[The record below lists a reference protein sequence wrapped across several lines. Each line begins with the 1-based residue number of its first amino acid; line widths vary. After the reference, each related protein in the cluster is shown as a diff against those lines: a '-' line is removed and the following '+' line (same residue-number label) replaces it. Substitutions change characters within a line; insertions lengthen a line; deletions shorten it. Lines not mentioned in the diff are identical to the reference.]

1 MATRKKTMELVEVFM
16 FNFKCFKSIRVD
28 DLYYSLLLV
37 LCYVVHKCN
46 INLVVDVVD
55 MMGLMHTLT
64 KQPETYEDLA
74 KKFVSNLP
82 KGYERIDVVA
92 DSYNSVKLF
101 KKGDHVNQSEKIF
114 IPSLNSKVAP
124 DFKKLLRNRDNKA
137 RLIQLIFEYMKHS
150 GAQCLDILDS
160 KQIVLSSEDECITI
174 ELSDTHTGF
183 SVHLMPDLKSTQDEG
198 DTKVILHAN
207 SILEDDP
214 KEIVTIRSSSGDTDI
229 VVLAVSCLQKH
240 KDRVLLDDFH
250 GENRKSYKLS
260 CFNLDDVI
268 IDSFINF
275 HAFTGNDFISSF
287 FRKAKQRCFS
297 ILNQSAVFRWT
308 FSQLG
313 CSWDISDDIFHNLQ
327 QFVVSIYGLK
337 KMSVNEARYTLFSKK
352 MKNETKTID
361 MCTLPPCESVLRLHS
376 QRSNFLAAV
385 WKRSTISRPDYPEIT
400 YHG

>member
-1 MATRKKTMELVEVFM
+1 MLIDPEKLINIGSGSALDADTAEVLLNQVKEGKKLAGTFTDDRLLSSKTLFHKPIRKNDCKSFKNSSKTCKIKGIDGIPTVVEVNRNILGALTSFSLKTG
-16 FNFKCFKSIRVD
+16 FAVDFKKALQYPLSPIPLCISHPDGIQRSNQKSKLKEALLKGVE
-28 DLYYSLLLV
+28 SLSLEEIADM
-37 LCYVVHKCN
+37 K
-46 INLVVDVVD
+46 ITAVVD

-82 KGYERIDVVA
+82 KGYERRDVVA

-101 KKGDHVNQSEKIF
+101 KKGDHVNLSGKIF

-183 SVHLMPDLKSTQDEG
+183 PVHPMPDLKSTQDEG

-214 KEIVTIRSSSGDTDI
+214 KEIVTIRSPSGDTDI

-250 GENRKSYKLS
+250 GENRKS
-260 CFNLDDVI
+260 
-268 IDSFINF
+268 
-275 HAFTGNDFISSF
+275 
-287 FRKAKQRCFS
+287 
-297 ILNQSAVFRWT
+297 
-308 FSQLG
+308 
-313 CSWDISDDIFHNLQ
+313 
-327 QFVVSIYGLK
+327 
-337 KMSVNEARYTLFSKK
+337 
-352 MKNETKTID
+352 
-361 MCTLPPCESVLRLHS
+361 
-376 QRSNFLAAV
+376 
-385 WKRSTISRPDYPEIT
+385 
-400 YHG
+400 